1 MANWSISKL
10 IAASAVAT
18 PATRLYPFVRREPFA
33 ATRGHVR
40 FAHDTCIF
48 CNLCAKV
55 CPTDAIVVNRKE
67 KRWMIDRRRCILCG
81 ACTESC
87 RKACLFL
94 ENRPAPPMTAA
105 EWERMRVETEV
116 LPPVPMGVAPECV
129 PAGHGP
135 S

>member
-1 MANWSISKL
+1 MANWSISRL
-10 IAASAVAT
+10 IAVSAVSA

-40 FAHDTCIF
+40 FADATCIF

-94 ENRPAPPMTAA
+94 ENAPAPPMTADD
-105 EWERMRVETEV
+105 WERMRIETEV
-116 LPPVPMGVAPECV
+116 LPEVTIATAPECAPV
-129 PAGHGP
+129 VQVA
-135 S
+135 